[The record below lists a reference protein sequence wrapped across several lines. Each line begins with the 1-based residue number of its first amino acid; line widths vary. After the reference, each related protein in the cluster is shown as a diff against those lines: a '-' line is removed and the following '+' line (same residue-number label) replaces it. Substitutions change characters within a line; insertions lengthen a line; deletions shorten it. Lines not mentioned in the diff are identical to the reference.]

1 MAASLPKFMEC
12 FSDLIGLPSVSSVDT
27 RLDQS
32 NKPVIDLLAEWL
44 EQLGFTIE
52 LVEVNDKPVKQ
63 NLIACMGRGAGGLVL
78 SGHTDTVPFNESAWD
93 SDPFRLTEKNNRLYG
108 LGTSDMKCFF
118 PIIIEMLKQADLGRI
133 KQPLYVLATCDEES
147 TMAGA
152 RALVDRQKKLGRYA
166 WIGEPT
172 GLKPVNMH
180 KGILMETI
188 RLFGKSGHASDPSL
202 GVSAL
207 EGMNAAMNSLL
218 QWRERIQMEFSDPAF
233 RVPVPTLNF
242 GQIHGGDNPNRICA
256 DCELNVDMRL
266 LPGMEIE
273 QTRADLRKSVMQS
286 VDGSGLSV
294 EFESI
299 IPGLPCFRTD
309 GDAEIVRFA
318 EKIAGEAAQA
328 VAFGT
333 EGPFFNL
340 LGMDTVVLGP
350 GDIEQAHQANEYLSV
365 DRIDPMLGLL
375 NKGFEHFCLRDIQ
388 HAG

>member
-1 MAASLPKFMEC
+1 M
-12 FSDLIGLPSVSSVDT
+12 
-27 RLDQS
+27 
-32 NKPVIDLLAEWL
+32 
-44 EQLGFTIE
+44 
-52 LVEVNDKPVKQ
+52 
-63 NLIACMGRGAGGLVL
+63 
-78 SGHTDTVPFNESAWD
+78 
-93 SDPFRLTEKNNRLYG
+93 
-108 LGTSDMKCFF
+108 
-118 PIIIEMLKQADLGRI
+118 
-133 KQPLYVLATCDEES
+133 
-147 TMAGA
+147 
-152 RALVDRQKKLGRYA
+152 RALNQRA
-166 WIGEPT
+166 CISIGY
-172 GLKPVNMH
+172 
-180 KGILMETI
+180 
-188 RLFGKSGHASDPSL
+188 PSL

-218 QWRERIQMEFSDPAF
+218 QWREGIQMEFSDPAF

-309 GDAEIVRFA
+309 GDAEIIRFA
-318 EKIAGEAAQA
+318 EKVAGETAQT

-333 EGPFFNL
+333 EGPYFNL